1 MDAIFTRR
9 ERERWDLAH
18 DGRSN
23 VREISWTVRRMDRRD
38 CVSRQYIFSRK
49 TTKKEEERC
58 MTIAM
63 VNMISNIL
71 HFPSLPRRIA
81 MFEKSI
87 VLYDGLY
94 SPDWWWEHPCRP
106 LSGPQ
111 TLTLQGDG
119 KEKLPSHWGCAEATS
134 LSMNGVCLGCSS
146 VVSVS
151 LSLYD
156 GRLNNPLG
164 QI

>member
-1 MDAIFTRR
+1 MF
-9 ERERWDLAH
+9 
-18 DGRSN
+18 DGCNIYKKRKGKMRSSTWWAFEYWGN
-23 VREISWTVRRMDRRD
+23 KLNGQKDGSTEL
-38 CVSRQYIFSRK
+38 
-49 TTKKEEERC
+49 TTIHFLKEDGPKKEEERC

-87 VLYDGLY
+87 VLCDGLY
-94 SPDWWWEHPCRP
+94 SPDWWRERPCRP
-106 LSGPQ
+106 LFGPQ

-119 KEKLPSHWGCAEATS
+119 KEELPSHWGCAGATS

-146 VVSVS
+146 VVLVS
-151 LSLYD
+151 LILYCWHS
-156 GRLNNPLG
+156 NNPLG
-164 QI
+164 